1 MYNLG
6 EDDPMNFGLIF
17 NSMWCIFATM
27 TTIGYG
33 DYYPRTLYGR
43 ILDTLIAVWGSFILS
58 LIIRVLTSLINL
70 ESSENKALNIL
81 RRLK

>member
-1 MYNLG
+1 
-6 EDDPMNFGLIF
+6 MNFGLIF